1 VAIEQHKGRDVAAT
15 TSHSEAVIS
24 ALAMHVPGQFGRQ
37 VMTPFGVFLEAA
49 PGKYVVGQTIL
60 APGVDGCSPKLHAV
74 VVAVGTR
81 ADRSGNWYLVQGV
94 EDAEA
99 FALIEEQAL
108 LPVWEPAVKFRS
120 NVVGIGR
127 REINPAL
134 YRS

>member
-1 VAIEQHKGRDVAAT
+1 M

-24 ALAMHVPGQFGRQ
+24 ALAMHVPGQFGRK

-60 APGVDGCSPKLHAV
+60 APGVDACSPRLHAV
-74 VVAVGTR
+74 VVTVGTR
-81 ADRSGNWYLVQGV
+81 ADRGGNWYLVQGV

-99 FALIEEQAL
+99 FALIAEAAL
-108 LPVWEPAVKFRS
+108 VPVWQPPVKARS
-120 NVVGIGR
+120 NVVDIGR
-127 REINPAL
+127 RKSNPAS